1 MSDLQQQAEGHRFET
16 RVNENPQQYFWSWGT
31 ENSYQNSKK
40 VFQDFFFFL
49 TKIWK
54 TLFPR
59 MSTNTKQRWMYIQ
72 RHTLYAQYT
81 LNILQT
87 DKDHGMQ

>member
-40 VFQDFFFFL
+40 VFQDFFFNEDMEN
-49 TKIWK
+49 T
-54 TLFPR
+54 FPK
-59 MSTNTKQRWMYIQ
+59 NV
-72 RHTLYAQYT
+72 HE
-81 LNILQT
+81 
-87 DKDHGMQ
+87 H